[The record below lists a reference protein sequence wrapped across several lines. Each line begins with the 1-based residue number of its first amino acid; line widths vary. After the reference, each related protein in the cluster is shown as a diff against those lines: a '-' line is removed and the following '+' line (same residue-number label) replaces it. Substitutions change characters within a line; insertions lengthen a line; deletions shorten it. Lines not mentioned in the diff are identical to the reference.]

1 MYKKLNQLSFV
12 IGLFF
17 TIVAVIL
24 FLNAWLTGEDSR
36 ISLWTAG
43 VFVVFGVGMMGVR
56 NEKELSGKDSKVP
69 D

>member
-24 FLNAWLTGEDSR
+24 FLNAWLTGQDTR
-36 ISLWTAG
+36 MNLWTAG
-43 VFVVFGVGMMGVR
+43 VFVVFGVGMMAVKGR
-56 NEKELSGKDSKVP
+56 E
-69 D
+69 

>member
-24 FLNAWLTGEDSR
+24 FGNNLLTDTGSR
-36 ISLWTAG
+36 MNLYTA
-43 VFVVFGVGMMGVR
+43 VVFIIFGVAMMM
-56 NEKELSGKDSKVP
+56 VP
-69 D
+69 ARK